1 MILTPLVR
9 EAFNYPPPKVK
20 HSTTPLIFR
29 ASLCLGRPS
38 RVVEE
43 RLTSWSFWMNPCSL
57 CKGWSPPRYPKST
70 RCWIEDPPIQRSCLS
85 DGRAAKRDP
94 TTLAHHT
101 NGSQPL
107 GWASRVPRD
116 LYMPN
121 IMANKAWEQHNSRQ
135 IHIGVPTRSCI

>member
-70 RCWIEDPPIQRSCLS
+70 RCWIEDPPIQRSCLQMV
-85 DGRAAKRDP
+85 GRPR
-94 TTLAHHT
+94 
-101 NGSQPL
+101 GIQQPL
-107 GWASRVPRD
+107 PIIPTD
-116 LYMPN
+116 LN
-121 IMANKAWEQHNSRQ
+121 HWVGHHVCQEIFTCQ
-135 IHIGVPTRSCI
+135 ISWPTGPGNTTTQGKST